1 MASLVDPGDRLTGPQ
16 IITSLLYP
24 YIVLLKFTNLKNDIS
39 IGSVW

>member
-1 MASLVDPGDRLTGPQ
+1 MASLVDPRARLTGPQ